1 MVLLSARDRTRV
13 ELSRLLA
20 ARGLPQ
26 AERESALDRLKE
38 QGYLDDQRFATVW
51 ARSRLRA
58 KPMGPHRLRRE
69 LESKGIEEHLMREV
83 LRQVYEDGEEAAA
96 TRAMASKVSALR
108 HLPAASRTGRVARF
122 LERRGFSRGVI
133 WRLLGD
139 ARQAHGVHECAG

>member
-20 ARGLPQ
+20 ARGFPQ

-96 TRAMASKVSALR
+96 TRAMASKV
-108 HLPAASRTGRVARF
+108 
-122 LERRGFSRGVI
+122 
-133 WRLLGD
+133 
-139 ARQAHGVHECAG
+139 